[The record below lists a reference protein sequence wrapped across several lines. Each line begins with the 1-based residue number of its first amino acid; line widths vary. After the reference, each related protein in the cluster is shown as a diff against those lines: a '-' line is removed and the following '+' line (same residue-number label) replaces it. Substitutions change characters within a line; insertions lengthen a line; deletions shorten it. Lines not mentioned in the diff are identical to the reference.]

1 MDAMLRIF
9 VFSFIA
15 LFVIECGSKSEQ
27 LQRLTVQSRVNETQK
42 FNDISIKV
50 KYVNDSRCPSGCEC
64 IWAGEARVF
73 LKITKN
79 ESSMDTCLILPSQ
92 PNVKFMDYSVELK
105 EVSPYPLCDNQFTPD
120 YIFTFQV
127 SVLR

>member
-1 MDAMLRIF
+1 MDAMLRILIF
-9 VFSFIA
+9 GFIA

-42 FNDISIKV
+42 IDDVSIKV
-50 KYVNDSRCPSGCEC
+50 KNVNDSRCPTGCEC
-64 IWAGEARVF
+64 IWAGEARVT
-73 LKITKN
+73 LCITKN
-79 ESSMDTCLILPSQ
+79 EYSMDTCLVLPSQ
-92 PNVKFMDYSVELK
+92 PNVSFMGYSVELRDVK
-105 EVSPYPLCDNQFTPD
+105 PYPVCDNQFTPD